1 MELFKNPFQM
11 PGEETTGDPYV
22 LRHNGTYYF
31 YKTNFKDHFVCA
43 WKSDNLVDWSDYHM
57 VCSVPEAFGAYAPE
71 VHYINGRF
79 YMVASSRGNGH
90 FMYVADDPFGPFEC
104 ITGRFG
110 QRIDGTFFLDDD
122 GTEYFYRA
130 ETDGIC
136 YHEMPE
142 NGKVDTRPHQI
153 PESNLG
159 GWTEG
164 PLVWHRDGYYYLTYT
179 GNHLLSRGY
188 RIAYSVS
195 DKSPVSGYVNMKNRT
210 LLLEVED
217 EFHALGH
224 SSSALAPDMDGAY
237 IIYHNYD
244 FLAEKPYRMVN
255 VDRLFFN
262 GARMYN
268 NTCWWDQEKPELA
281 SHSWRGCDELEVS
294 EGIAWLPVVP
304 GDEYTAEFNLNL
316 HSGARIYYG
325 EGVIQLAPEGV
336 SVIEN
341 GRVAAMASMPK
352 NTSFTANMT
361 IRVMRR
367 HDGFMKLILN
377 RDQEL
382 VKWTS
387 ELDSG
392 NLGIT
397 AQKAEP
403 DKFFALSPYAFG
415 SSDKVIRK
423 AVPGRFDA
431 VHALQDVNRVSA
443 KENGMEVF
451 VADAQEGDSFT
462 YPVNVREDGTY
473 ELSVLVRGKGPVAF
487 QVIAGT
493 AEQNGQ
499 AAEDEM
505 QTENLSVDTTL
516 WAECSVLD
524 RDGSCWVNLGA
535 VELKA
540 GFQEIT
546 LTALENM
553 TVDAF
558 KFTAVEE
565 VEEGVYIQDSQL
577 VKPLDTIIGEKGTEA
592 VISKEYGFTSSE
604 APNFSFWGK
613 KGWDDFSVR
622 ATVHVLK
629 AGDGFAALLLRASK
643 ESWFDK
649 QVVDSVD
656 ALEVRFDADGVTVSR
671 LNYEKKILGCMML
684 DFDEEWLNVE
694 CTIRQNTLS
703 VMVEGMGAM
712 VLDLPEL
719 PAAGRLGIRFDT
731 ENFGFGE
738 LSVEKA

>member
-1 MELFKNPFQM
+1 METFKNPFQI

-31 YKTNFKDHFVCA
+31 YKTNFKDHYVCA

-57 VCSVPEAFGAYAPE
+57 VCNVPESFGAYAPE

-79 YMVASSRGNGH
+79 YMTASSRGNGH
-90 FMYVADDPFGPFEC
+90 FIYVADDPFGPFEC

-142 NGKVDTRPHQI
+142 NGKVNPRPHQI

-164 PLVWHRDGYYYLTYT
+164 PLIWHRDGYYYLTYT

-195 DKSPVSGYVNMKNRT
+195 DQTPVSGYVNMNNRT
-210 LLLEVED
+210 LLLEVQD

-268 NTCWWDQEKPELA
+268 NTCWWEQEKPEPVN
-281 SHSWRGCDELEVS
+281 HSWRGADELEVV

-304 GDEYTAEFNLNL
+304 GMEYTAEFNFDL
-316 HSGARIYYG
+316 HEGTRIYYG
-325 EGVIQLAPEGV
+325 EGVIELTPAGIK
-336 SVIEN
+336 VIEN
-341 GRVAAMASMPK
+341 GRVTAMAAMPK

-367 HDGFMKLILN
+367 TDGYMKLILN
-377 RDQEL
+377 RDQEVL
-382 VKWTS
+382 KWNS
-387 ELDSG
+387 ELESG

-397 AQKAEP
+397 AQKAEG

-431 VHALQDVNRVSA
+431 VHALENVEKVSV

-451 VADAQEGDSFT
+451 AAKAEEGNAFT
-462 YPVNVREDGTY
+462 YPVNVHEDGTY
-473 ELSVLVRGKGPVAF
+473 VLSVLVRGKGPVAF
-487 QVIAGT
+487 QVMAGNDNEESCVT
-493 AEQNGQ
+493 T
-499 AAEDEM
+499 DE
-505 QTENLSVDTTL
+505 TL
-516 WAECSVLD
+516 WAESTVLD
-524 RDGSCWVNLGA
+524 RNGCCWVNLGT

-540 GFQEIT
+540 GFQDLT
-546 LTALENM
+546 LVALENM

-558 KFTAVEE
+558 RFTAVEE
-565 VEEGVYIQDSQL
+565 VEEGVYIQDNQL
-577 VKPLDTIIGEKGTEA
+577 VKPLDTIIGEKKTEA

-604 APNFSFWGK
+604 APNFAFWGK
-613 KGWDDFSVR
+613 YGWTDCCVR
-622 ATVHVLK
+622 AKVHVLK
-629 AGDGFAALLLRASK
+629 AGDGFAALLFRASK

-656 ALEVRFDADGVTVSR
+656 AVEVRFDAEGVTVSR
-671 LNYEKKILGCMML
+671 LNYEKKILGRMML
-684 DFDEEWLNVE
+684 DFDEEWLDVE
-694 CTIRQNTLS
+694 CVIRQNTIS
-703 VMVEGMGAM
+703 VMVEGMGAI
-712 VLDLPEL
+712 VLDVPEL
-719 PAAGRLGIRFDT
+719 PAAGRLGVRFDT

-738 LSVEKA
+738 LSVEQV